1 MIAHMFTHELVC
13 ATQANTTHQ
22 NLQQD
27 GGIKFGNS
35 SSYFVR
41 FKTHLP
47 SLPYICMYLCVCV
60 YIGHMSERVI
70 KSPSQRMATD
80 MSDMSNDLSMSEL
93 EDDVD
98 ATVGIMVW
106 PGQSGELFCTGFMQ
120 DRDSKKSR

>member
-1 MIAHMFTHELVC
+1 MCTHELVC

-60 YIGHMSERVI
+60 YIGQHMSERGI
-70 KSPSQRMATD
+70 KSPPQRMATD